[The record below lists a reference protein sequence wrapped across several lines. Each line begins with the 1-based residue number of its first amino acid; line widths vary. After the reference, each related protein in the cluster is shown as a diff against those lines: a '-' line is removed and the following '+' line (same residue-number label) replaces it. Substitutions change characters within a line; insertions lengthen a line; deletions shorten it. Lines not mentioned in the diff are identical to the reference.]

1 AKRRMGRG
9 GKLAL
14 TVERVQMVDGN
25 WLTVRYTPVKT
36 EGKGHIASSA
46 VMTGV
51 FGAIFLPAAPFGLL
65 KKGRDAEVIKGRTFD
80 VFSDEKATVMAVAAN
95 SPTQVRMLPQMYP
108 TVVRQANGGWA
119 NNGGMSNAVNA
130 PAHPAM
136 VSNAS
141 VMNTAAT
148 QPMMAGDGS
157 IG

>member
-1 AKRRMGRG
+1 MAPRFAFDSNRIFLPTRSKPGQTVDFRVIQEVRIGDAVVVASGAPAQGSIISAEAKRRMGRG

-65 KKGRDAEVIKGRTFD
+65 KKGRD
-80 VFSDEKATVMAVAAN
+80 
-95 SPTQVRMLPQMYP
+95 
-108 TVVRQANGGWA
+108 
-119 NNGGMSNAVNA
+119 
-130 PAHPAM
+130 
-136 VSNAS
+136 
-141 VMNTAAT
+141 
-148 QPMMAGDGS
+148 
-157 IG
+157 